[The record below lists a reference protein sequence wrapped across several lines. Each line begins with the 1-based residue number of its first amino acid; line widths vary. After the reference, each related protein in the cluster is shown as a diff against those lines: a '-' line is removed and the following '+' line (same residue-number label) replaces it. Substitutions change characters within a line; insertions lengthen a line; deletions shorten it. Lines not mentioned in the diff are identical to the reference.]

1 MATVALNLST
11 HAAEAPKRIDVSK
24 LSKKVDDVVVPLP
37 NEVFGALNKLGGV
50 NWKEY
55 VRSGK
60 GSNFTERPRIA
71 LLLGTVIADGFIA
84 VQAEDAPTV
93 KEIGQRVLS
102 LAKGIGVG
110 NSITPH
116 AKAITEAADKRNWVS
131 VRQELDR
138 TQNSVQQAMTEV
150 HDEKLSYL
158 VSLGGWLRGT
168 EVLTAVVDKRFSE
181 DGAELLHQPDLLTY
195 FEDRLRAMPEF
206 NLKLLQDIQTA
217 LGEVR
222 PLIDV
227 GETRISAA
235 SVKRINEITSRL
247 DDAIVTK
254 ISIAAT
260 MLFLVRPTTA
270 AALCVALCCAFV
282 SVSASGSVDDAQ
294 SFALQAAEPYVK
306 EGFQVRED
314 YWGGD
319 LARRREKS
327 RAATIVQRERILV
340 LARDGSGEGER
351 LGAHLRCGWE
361 AGGAAGQLAERAFRR
376 GSRRSRS
383 PPGAFSSSSAS
394 SNRRKSGPI
403 GRSFTASAKRFSRHC
418 ISSSRLPA
426 VISPGLSSAADD

>member
-1 MATVALNLST
+1 MISFVNFCRLTVMATVAFNLT
-11 HAAEAPKRIDVSK
+11 TLAAETPKQIDVSK
-24 LSKKVDDVVVPLP
+24 FAKKVDDVVVPLP

-110 NSITPH
+110 SSITPH
-116 AKAITEAADKRNWVS
+116 AKAITEAADKRNWVG
-131 VRQELDR
+131 VRRELDR
-138 TQNSVQQAMTEV
+138 TQNSVQQAMAEV
-150 HDEKLSYL
+150 HDEKLSHL

-168 EVLTAVVDKRFSE
+168 EVLTAVVDKRFSR

-206 NLKLLQDIQTA
+206 NSQLLQDIQAA
-217 LGEVR
+217 LVEVR

-227 GETRISAA
+227 GDTHISAA

-254 ISIAAT
+254 T
-260 MLFLVRPTTA
+260 
-270 AALCVALCCAFV
+270 
-282 SVSASGSVDDAQ
+282 Q
-294 SFALQAAEPYVK
+294 
-306 EGFQVRED
+306 
-314 YWGGD
+314 
-319 LARRREKS
+319 
-327 RAATIVQRERILV
+327 
-340 LARDGSGEGER
+340 
-351 LGAHLRCGWE
+351 
-361 AGGAAGQLAERAFRR
+361 
-376 GSRRSRS
+376 
-383 PPGAFSSSSAS
+383 
-394 SNRRKSGPI
+394 
-403 GRSFTASAKRFSRHC
+403 
-418 ISSSRLPA
+418 
-426 VISPGLSSAADD
+426 